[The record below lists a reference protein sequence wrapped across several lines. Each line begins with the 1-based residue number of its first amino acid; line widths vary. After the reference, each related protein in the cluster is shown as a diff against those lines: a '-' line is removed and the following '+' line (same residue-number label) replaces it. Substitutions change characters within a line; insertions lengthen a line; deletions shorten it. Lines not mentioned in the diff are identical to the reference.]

1 MSLIVEDGTG
11 LENADSYVSL
21 ADARTLATS
30 RGIVLS
36 ADDTELSQQL
46 VSAADRVTS
55 YEGQFTGQRVTG
67 EQGLSYP
74 RNNSFRYGTTIANTS
89 IPKELKLA
97 QVTLAGM
104 LEAGVEV
111 WAQGFD
117 GVKSEKI
124 GPLQIEYADDKAA
137 SVGNPDLPQI
147 ESILQPLFAPFTAN
161 FIVSR

>member
-1 MSLIVEDGTG
+1 MPLIVEDGTG
-11 LENADSYVSL
+11 IEDADSYVSL
-21 ADARTLATS
+21 DDARTLAAS

-36 ADDTELSQQL
+36 AVDAELSPQL
-46 VSAADRVTS
+46 ISAADRVTS
-55 YEGQFTGQRVTG
+55 YEGCFTGQRVTG

-74 RNNSFRYGTTIANTS
+74 RNNAFRYGASLPNTS
-89 IPKELKLA
+89 VPKELKLA

-104 LEAGVEV
+104 MEAGIEI

-124 GPLQIEYADDKAA
+124 GPLAIEYADAKAD

-147 ESILQPLFAPFTAN
+147 ESILQPLFAPFSPN
-161 FIVSR
+161 FIVTR